1 MRLTEGELRRLI
13 REVITV
19 GDVRTAL
26 KYAKDKKGKEAAIA
40 AAKAAGGKAVE
51 KGVEAVMG
59 LFPGGGTLWSVV
71 SGARDIADIV
81 SSASSTGPEEKK
93 KNPLWDQLTVDPD
106 TSAIVDDE
114 VEERFVKDL
123 AAAVDGL
130 PDTAPFPDADDQLAN
145 WLKGKFS
152 GAHVRKGD

>member
-26 KYAKDKKGKEAAIA
+26 KYARDKRDKEAAIA
-40 AAKAAGGKAVE
+40 AAKAAGGKVMK

-71 SGARDIADIV
+71 SGAKDIADIV
-81 SSASSTGPEEKK
+81 SAAANTGPEEKK

-123 AAAVDGL
+123 AGAVEGL
-130 PDTAPFPDADDQLAN
+130 PDGDPFPDADDQLAN